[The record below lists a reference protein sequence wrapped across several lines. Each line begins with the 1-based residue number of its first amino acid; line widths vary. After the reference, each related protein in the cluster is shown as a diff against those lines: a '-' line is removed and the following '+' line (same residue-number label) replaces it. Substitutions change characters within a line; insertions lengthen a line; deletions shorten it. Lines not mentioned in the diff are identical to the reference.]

1 MRKLDFLLADA
12 IEKGCNTVLT
22 LGGLRSNHARATA
35 VAARELGLE
44 SYVFVLDFNSSL
56 KVTFKCKF
64 VVVVSLIP
72 FWNHMFISAWDVV
85 AIDSADRA

>member
-12 IEKGCNTVLT
+12 VEKGCDTVLT

-44 SYVFVLDFNSSL
+44 SYVFVLAFNSSL

-64 VVVVSLIP
+64 VVSLIP
-72 FWNHMFISAWDVV
+72 FWNHMFNSAWDVV
-85 AIDSADRA
+85 AIDSAD